1 MKTWL
6 LEFEDDHSPP
16 LREIGLDKG
25 AKVIMKMPFGEN
37 YGYWT
42 DNDLTAG
49 GFERL
54 FEVTYITKELFD
66 EKWGGDDEI
75 E

>member
-1 MKTWL
+1 
-6 LEFEDDHSPP
+6 
-16 LREIGLDKG
+16 
-25 AKVIMKMPFGEN
+25 MKMPFGEN